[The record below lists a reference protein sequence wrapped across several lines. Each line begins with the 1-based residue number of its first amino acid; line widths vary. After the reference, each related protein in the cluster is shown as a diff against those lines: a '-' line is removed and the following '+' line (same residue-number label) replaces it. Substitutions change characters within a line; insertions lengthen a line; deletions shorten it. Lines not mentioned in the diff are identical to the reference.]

1 MVGSKRRRELDSIIV
16 QILEYRK
23 SLIYTELYEEV
34 NRQGEKK
41 KPSGPI
47 VGRVVSIGCKAEVQW
62 KKPPNSTFDR
72 RLKELEQRG
81 ILHKEYKGINTY
93 YSLTK
98 RFRCSL
104 DKNKQEHPATYI
116 ERALHQFRDEQ
127 PPSRIRYTSEL
138 ESDDDEKALEI
149 IKPSENES
157 PEDKKYSRL

>member
-1 MVGSKRRRELDSIIV
+1 MVGAKRRRELDKMTV
-16 QILEYRK
+16 EILEYRK

-41 KPSGPI
+41 KPSSPI
-47 VGRVVSIGCKAEVQW
+47 VDRAVPIGCKPEVQW

-81 ILHKEYKGINTY
+81 ILHKEYRGNNTY
-93 YSLTK
+93 YSLTE
-98 RFRCSL
+98 RFRYSL

-127 PPSRIRYTSEL
+127 QPSRIRYTSEL
-138 ESDDDEKALEI
+138 ESDDDDKALEI
-149 IKPSENES
+149 IKPSENEES
-157 PEDKKYSRL
+157 LEDKKI